1 MAHGVSRGRWS
12 VFLLAAVA
20 VAATSRG
27 VAGIDNGLGI
37 VPARGWRSW
46 NEFGDDINQATI
58 EAQMAAMVS
67 RKRTV
72 GGVPTS
78 LADLGFR
85 DAGIDDG
92 WQMCNSGP
100 GGNGFHNASGYPI
113 VNESRFPDLRAMT
126 AKAHSI
132 GLTAGWCECH
142 RSFAHARACSVHVP
156 GSCSYSALIRLLVGT
171 RAFAPDGN
179 NCICHDRQP
188 ACQYKPGPDGD
199 LCFKGDVQ
207 ATLDFGFRSV
217 KFDGCGIQRNI
228 SHYAEL
234 FNASG
239 VPVLLE
245 SCGNGM
251 SPSDPF
257 DPSRAFRDSSGTVHC
272 PMNSFRLSDDLHGVW
287 HSILLNLNST
297 IAFNGAGLTGP
308 GCWGYPDMLQYDR
321 QLD

>member
-1 MAHGVSRGRWS
+1 MAHGVSRRWS

-100 GGNGFHNASGYPI
+100 GGNGFPHASGY
-113 VNESRFPDLRAMT
+113 
-126 AKAHSI
+126 
-132 GLTAGWCECH
+132 
-142 RSFAHARACSVHVP
+142 RSS
-156 GSCSYSALIRLLVGT
+156 T
-171 RAFAPDGN
+171 
-179 NCICHDRQP
+179 
-188 ACQYKPGPDGD
+188 
-199 LCFKGDVQ
+199 
-207 ATLDFGFRSV
+207 
-217 KFDGCGIQRNI
+217 
-228 SHYAEL
+228 
-234 FNASG
+234 
-239 VPVLLE
+239 
-245 SCGNGM
+245 
-251 SPSDPF
+251 
-257 DPSRAFRDSSGTVHC
+257 SRASQTCAR
-272 PMNSFRLSDDLHGVW
+272 
-287 HSILLNLNST
+287 
-297 IAFNGAGLTGP
+297 
-308 GCWGYPDMLQYDR
+308 
-321 QLD
+321 